1 MLVICTTATM
11 NCILH
16 ACFSLMHP
24 HRVLLFSAL
33 ALILAMAVLLL
44 IAKLYHRLK
53 SKDPRRRF
61 GRASVVFGVLVIGM
75 IFAGFFKLLLF
86 LPSGWTWKAISWR
99 AHLFARKAE
108 GGVPDFSWREL
119 WFMTHVRGGFGLEGF
134 VSLGSSLDGSVRN
147 AFDTR
152 DDYEAGEHIFR
163 ERCAVCHGNKAT
175 GGMAPA
181 LNHSVLRHGDSDV
194 AIYKVVRDGIPKT
207 GMAPVA
213 MSIQAK
219 WQLVSYLRALQFASS
234 GRFAA
239 SSTTIGI
246 DVTTEQI
253 RTAGNVQDQ
262 WLTYSGTLD
271 GRRYTPLNEITP
283 ANVSRLRL
291 RWIQQFGTSGSK
303 IESTPLVVGGFIF
316 TTVPPS
322 DVVAL
327 DVRSGD
333 IKWEYKGNVPDN
345 LPIDT
350 TASNRGLA
358 VLGNVLFLEKLDCF
372 LVAIDATNGNVIWQ
386 TKVCNPSDDYTMTGA
401 PLVAN
406 GSVVVGVSGAEYGI
420 RGFVAAYDAQTGQQ
434 QWKFNTIPGSGEF
447 GHDSW
452 KNDAWQSGGG
462 STWVTGSYDAS
473 LDLLYWGVGN
483 PAPAF
488 NGDVRPGDNLFTD
501 SLLALH
507 ASTGKLAWYFQFT
520 PHDEHDW
527 DATQTP
533 ILADLNIEGVPRR
546 VLCVPDRNGFY
557 YVLDRTSGEFLVG
570 VPFVAENWAEGLDSA
585 GRPIL
590 TSHAEVTSEG
600 RLTKPGSGGG
610 INWQNAAFDEESGLV
625 FVPATEGASV
635 FTKSAK
641 PVRGNL
647 GFYPGSSGNA
657 GDYDQVSVVRALDAA
672 TGVKKWEYFPP
683 RGGKELGYSGLLAT
697 GGHLVFGE
705 SGGFAFAID
714 SASGKELW
722 RVFLGGYT
730 YAAPI
735 SFTVDGHQV
744 ILLSA
749 GQSLFMFSL

>member
-1 MLVICTTATM
+1 MTLIA
-11 NCILH
+11 
-16 ACFSLMHP
+16 A
-24 HRVLLFSAL
+24 LLTIFVVGLLIIIVKRYRSKVGQPRKLLAFSAFVL
-33 ALILAMAVLLL
+33 AVGLAAGATFLLKPQDSSGSGIAGLAWNKIL
-44 IAKLYHRLK
+44 
-53 SKDPRRRF
+53 
-61 GRASVVFGVLVIGM
+61 
-75 IFAGFFKLLLF
+75 
-86 LPSGWTWKAISWR
+86 WR
-99 AHLFARKAE
+99 AKLFARKAE
-108 GGVPDFSWREL
+108 GDVPDFSWREL
-119 WFMTHVRGGFGLEGF
+119 WFMTHVRGGFALETF
-134 VSLGSSLDGSVRN
+134 VALGASVDGSVRN

-152 DDYEAGEHIFR
+152 DDYQAGKQIFR
-163 ERCAVCHGNKAT
+163 EHCAVCHGSEAA

-194 AIYKVVRDGIPKT
+194 AMYKVIRDGIPKT

-213 MSIQAK
+213 MSIQER
-219 WQLVSYLRALQFASS
+219 WQVVGYIRALQFVATSRYTAS
-234 GRFAA
+234 AA
-239 SSTTIGI
+239 AIGLH
-246 DVTTEQI
+246 VTSEQI
-253 RTAGNVQDQ
+253 RNAGSAQDQ

-271 GRRYTPLNEITP
+271 GRRYTSLNEITP

-291 RWIQQFGTSGSK
+291 RWIQQFGTPGSK
-303 IESTPLVVGGFIF
+303 IESTPLVVGGYIF

-327 DVRSGD
+327 DAKSGD
-333 IKWEYKGNVPDN
+333 VKWTYKGNVPDN

-358 VLGNVLFLEKLDCF
+358 VLGNVVFLQRLDCV
-372 LVAIDATNGNVIWQ
+372 LVALNATNGDVIWQ

-401 PLVAN
+401 PLIAN
-406 GSVVVGVSGAEYGI
+406 DSVIIGVSGAEYGI
-420 RGFVAAYDAQTGQQ
+420 RGFVAAYDAKTGQQ
-434 QWKFNTIPGSGEF
+434 QWKFNTIPEPGEF
-447 GHDSW
+447 GHDTW
-452 KNDAWQSGGG
+452 KNDGWKAGGA
-462 STWVTGSYDAS
+462 STWVTGSYDPS
-473 LDLLYWGVGN
+473 LDLIYWGAGN

-488 NGDVRPGDNLFTD
+488 NGDVRPGDNLFSD
-501 SLLALH
+501 SLVALH
-507 ASTGKLAWYFQFT
+507 ASTGKLAWHFQFT

-533 ILADLNIEGVPRR
+533 VLADLQIKGVLRR

-557 YVLDRTSGEFLVG
+557 YVLDRATGEFLLG
-570 VPFVAENWAEGLDSA
+570 VPFVEQNWAEGLDSK

-610 INWQNAAFDEESGLV
+610 INWQNPAFEQTSGLV

-641 PVRGNL
+641 PRRGNL
-647 GFYPGSSGNA
+647 GFYPGSSGTA
-657 GDYDQVSVVRALDAA
+657 GDYDQVSVIRALDAA
-672 TGVKKWEYFPP
+672 TGVKKWERFTPP
-683 RGGKELGYSGLLAT
+683 GGKELGYSGLLAT

-705 SGGFAFAID
+705 SGGFAFALD
-714 SASGKELW
+714 STNGRELW
-722 RVFLGGYT
+722 RVSLGGYT

>member
-1 MLVICTTATM
+1 MTLLTALVAIFVVC
-11 NCILH
+11 
-16 ACFSLMHP
+16 
-24 HRVLLFSAL
+24 
-33 ALILAMAVLLL
+33 LLL
-44 IAKLYHRLK
+44 IIVNHYRSRVKQPRKFLGVVALVLAIGLVAGATFPLK
-53 SKDPRRRF
+53 PHDSSASGITGLAWSKI
-61 GRASVVFGVLVIGM
+61 L
-75 IFAGFFKLLLF
+75 
-86 LPSGWTWKAISWR
+86 WR
-99 AHLFARKAE
+99 AKVFARKAE
-108 GGVPDFSWREL
+108 GEIPDFSWREL
-119 WFMTHVRGGFGLEGF
+119 WFMTHVRGGFALEAF
-134 VSLGSSLDGSVRN
+134 VTLGSSLDGSVRN
-147 AFDTR
+147 AFNTR
-152 DDYEAGEHIFR
+152 ADYQAGGQIFR
-163 ERCAVCHGNKAT
+163 EHCAVCHGSEAT

-194 AIYKVVRDGIPKT
+194 AMYKVVRDGIPKT

-213 MSIQAK
+213 MSIQER
-219 WQLVSYLRALQFASS
+219 WQVISYIRALQFA
-234 GRFAA
+234 A
-239 SSTTIGI
+239 SSRYADSLTAIGI
-246 DVTTEQI
+246 QVTSEQI
-253 RTAGNVQDQ
+253 RTAGSAQDQ

-291 RWIQQFGTSGSK
+291 RWIQQFGASGLK

-327 DVRSGD
+327 DVKSGD
-333 IKWEYKGNVPDN
+333 IKWSYKGSVPDN

-358 VLGNVLFLEKLDCF
+358 VLGSVLFLQRLDCV

-386 TKVCNPSDDYTMTGA
+386 TRVCNPSDDYTMTGA
-401 PLVAN
+401 PLIVN
-406 GSVVVGVSGAEYGI
+406 GLVVVGVSGAEYGI
-420 RGFVAAYDAQTGQQ
+420 RGFVAAYDARTGQQ
-434 QWKFNTIPGSGEF
+434 QWKFNTIPEPAEF
-447 GHDSW
+447 GHDTW

-462 STWVTGSYDAS
+462 STWVTGSYDPS
-473 LDLLYWGVGN
+473 LDLLYWGSGN

-501 SLLALH
+501 SLVALH
-507 ASTGKLAWYFQFT
+507 GSSGTLAWYFQFT

-533 ILADLNIEGVPRR
+533 ILADLMIKGVLRR
-546 VLCVPDRNGFY
+546 ALCVPDRNGFY
-557 YVLDRTSGEFLVG
+557 YVLDRTTGEFLVG
-570 VPFVAENWAEGLDSA
+570 VPFVEQNWVQGLDAA

-590 TSHAEVTSEG
+590 TSHAELTSEG

-610 INWQNAAFDEESGLV
+610 INWQNAAFEEKSALV

-641 PVRGNL
+641 PRRGNM
-647 GFYPGSSGNA
+647 GFYPGSSGTA

-672 TGVKKWEYFPP
+672 TGEKKWEHFPP
-683 RGGKELGYSGLLAT
+683 PGGKELGYSGLLAT

-705 SGGFAFAID
+705 SGGFAFALD
-714 SASGKELW
+714 SATGKELW
-722 RVFLGGYT
+722 RVSLGGYT

-735 SFTVDGHQV
+735 SFTVEGHQV

-749 GQSLFMFSL
+749 GQSLFMFGL